1 METLAERL
9 GQLKMTYEVS
19 KDTITMLFAGQFEE
33 EKILSRV
40 SSNIDSFKQFT
51 VSFVKKGM
59 EIKISRKD
67 LQQNFTLVSDKLSEI
82 VKGVSEKSVEHWVE
96 AKSKTINLYNSVL
109 ARIKEKEIQIK
120 TEYSEGAKRVEA
132 QPIKEE

>member
-1 METLAERL
+1 MEALAERL

-19 KDTITMLFAGQFEE
+19 KDTITMLFAGEFEE

-59 EIKISRKD
+59 EIKISRQD

-82 VKGVSEKSVEHWVE
+82 VKGVSEKSVEQWTE

-120 TEYSEGAKRVEA
+120 TEYSEGARKTVG
-132 QPIKEE
+132 